1 MKIPICDGNGKKID
15 EMTLNPLLFEEKVNK
30 WAIHQDVRAQRD
42 ALRQGTA
49 STKTRNEAAGGG
61 VKPWRQKGTGRAR
74 AGSIR
79 SPLWKGGGVTFG
91 PKPKDYSQAVPK
103 KVKRLALRSV
113 LSEKAKD
120 SEIIVID
127 KFDLKKPATK
137 KASDILK
144 KIGVVKNATVVL
156 AKNEE
161 VAAKSLRNIPKVKV
175 CPVTSLGTYSVSDN
189 EVLVFTRE
197 SLTQLMEAR
206 GNEKVKE

>member
-49 STKTRNEAAGGG
+49 STKTRNEVAGGG

-103 KVKRLALRSV
+103 KVKRLALRSA
-113 LSEKAKD
+113 LSAKAKD

-127 KFDLKKPATK
+127 KFDLKKPTTK
-137 KASDILK
+137 KASEILK
-144 KIGVVKNATVVL
+144 KIGVLKSATVIL

-175 CPVTSLGTYSVSDN
+175 CAVASLGTYSVLDK